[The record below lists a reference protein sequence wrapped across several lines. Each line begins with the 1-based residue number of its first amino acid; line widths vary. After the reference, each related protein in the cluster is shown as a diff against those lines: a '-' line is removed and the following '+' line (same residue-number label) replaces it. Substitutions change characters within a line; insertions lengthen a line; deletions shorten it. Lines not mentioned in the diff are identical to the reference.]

1 MATAERTSPAAVVP
15 VRPARRLGG
24 SRGSG
29 RGQAFS
35 ANPLPEHRA
44 LLHLSAATRGHVES
58 SLPPRTLFTLHT
70 FLPVVL
76 LHLRGRFILLLLEW
90 IEFLLIHRLKCLQAL
105 DVF

>member
-15 VRPARRLGG
+15 VRPARRPGG
-24 SRGSG
+24 SGGSG

-58 SLPPRTLFTLHT
+58 SLPPGTLFTLHT